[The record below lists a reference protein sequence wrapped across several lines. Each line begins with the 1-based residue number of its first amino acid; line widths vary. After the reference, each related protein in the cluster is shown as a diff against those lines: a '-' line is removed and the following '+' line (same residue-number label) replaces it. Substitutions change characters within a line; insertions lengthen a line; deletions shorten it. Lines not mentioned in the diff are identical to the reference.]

1 MKVPEEIAETLN
13 QTGWEKLNDFLH
25 LGFTIE
31 HGDHNSKI
39 TVFSGI
45 AIILTLLLT
54 RYILRLITKF
64 MRRKLSEK
72 ENDKFNPLFSFLKYF
87 IYTIVG
93 LAVVQSLGIN
103 LSPFLVASSA
113 LLVGIGLAL
122 QTFFQDILSG
132 IFILIDKTVKIGD
145 IIELDNQI
153 GRVEEI
159 KLRTTRAVTIDNKV
173 LVIPNHKYLANSLY
187 NWTQNGTI
195 TRDSVSVGVAYGTDT
210 SLVKKILLQATNE
223 HKDILKTPEP
233 IVFFEDFGDSSL
245 QFKVIYSINDSFS
258 GAIPRSDLRFRI
270 DELFREN
277 KIEIPFPQRV
287 IHSISS

>member
-1 MKVPEEIAETLN
+1 MLVPKEITETLN
-13 QTGWEKLNDFLH
+13 ESGWEKLNHFLH

-31 HGDHNSKI
+31 HGDHVSKI

-45 AIILTLLLT
+45 AIILTLVLT
-54 RYILRLITKF
+54 KYVLRLITRF
-64 MRRKLSEK
+64 MKRKLSEN
-72 ENDKFNPLFSFLKYF
+72 ENTKFSPLFSFLKYF

-145 IIELDNQI
+145 IIELDSQV
-153 GRVEEI
+153 GRIEDI

-173 LVIPNHKYLANSLY
+173 LVIPNHKYLTNSLY
-187 NWTQNGTI
+187 NWTQNGVI
-195 TRDSVSVGVAYGTDT
+195 TRDSISVGVAYGSDT
-210 SLVKKILLQATNE
+210 KLVKKLLLKAVNE
-223 HKDILKTPEP
+223 HEKVLSSPPALVLFD
-233 IVFFEDFGDSSL
+233 DFGDSAL
-245 QFKVIYSINDSFS
+245 NFKVIYTINDSFS
-258 GAIPRSDLRFRI
+258 GSIPRSDIRFKI

-277 KIEIPFPQRV
+277 NIEIPFPQRV
-287 IHSISS
+287 IHNIKS